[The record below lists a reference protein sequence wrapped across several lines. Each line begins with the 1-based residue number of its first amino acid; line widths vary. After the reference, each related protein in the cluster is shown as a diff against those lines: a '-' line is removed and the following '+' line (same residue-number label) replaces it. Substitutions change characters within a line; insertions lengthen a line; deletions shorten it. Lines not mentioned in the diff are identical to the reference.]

1 MFPIGIT
8 APAEPLHYRVL
19 QYGQFPLG
27 AGPCRCYSY
36 RVQTHPSHTMHRLP
50 VKPFAAIALGCL
62 LGFGLVDLARQD
74 RRALAHCE
82 QRGGSVAECR
92 LVVSG
97 R

>member
-1 MFPIGIT
+1 MQPV
-8 APAEPLHYRVL
+8 PPRRWPLPLL
-19 QYGQFPLG
+19 QLQSTDP
-27 AGPCRCYSY
+27 PR
-36 RVQTHPSHTMHRLP
+36 HTMDRLP
-50 VKPFAAIALGCL
+50 IKPFAAIALGCL
-62 LGFGLVDLARQD
+62 LGFGLVDLAKQD